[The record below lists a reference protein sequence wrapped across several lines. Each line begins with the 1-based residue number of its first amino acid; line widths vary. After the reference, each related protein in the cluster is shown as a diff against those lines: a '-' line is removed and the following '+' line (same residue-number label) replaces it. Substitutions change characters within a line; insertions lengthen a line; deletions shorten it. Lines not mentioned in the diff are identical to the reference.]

1 MFCKILKCFALRS
14 DYLSD
19 PFPFPFELFI
29 GKVGSKRI
37 MYFSKKDHVAVAPN
51 ICSIVRDQSFFEF
64 VSKQTLNLSMMPIAL
79 LLSMNQL
86 KGRQVEHL

>member
-14 DYLSD
+14 DHLSD

-29 GKVGSKRI
+29 GKVRSKRI
-37 MYFSKKDHVAVAPN
+37 MYLSKKDHVAVAPN

-79 LLSMNQL
+79 LSMNQL